1 MKIIR
6 ESLLEGARRAQG
18 TAIIIDVFRAFTVT
32 PLFFHF
38 GAKEVILVETPEEA
52 FSFRS
57 DKRDII
63 LSGEVN
69 EQLIPGFDIGN
80 SPSEIINKPH
90 GFFEAKTL
98 VQRTTAGV
106 CGVLS
111 AIDHAETVI
120 LGSYVMAEAISK
132 YIRTQVQQP
141 DLVYIVAMGSRGI
154 TKSPEDEGCADYLE
168 HLLSGRTYNHIEA
181 LNTIILHTTAQKF
194 LNGDRSYL
202 PKEDPVFCLQRDLC
216 NFVLLAQKSDG
227 IVRIKRVGV

>member
-6 ESLLEGARRAQG
+6 ESLLEGAKRAQG

-38 GAKEVILVETPEEA
+38 GAREVILVETPGEA

-57 DKRDII
+57 DNRDII

-90 GFFEAKTL
+90 GFFEAKTV

-106 CGVLS
+106 RGVLS
-111 AIDHAETVI
+111 AVDHADTVI

-132 YIRTQVQQP
+132 YILTQVQQP
-141 DLVYIVAMGSRGI
+141 DVVYIVAMGSRGI
-154 TKSPEDEGCADYLE
+154 TKSPEDEGCADYVE
-168 HLLSGRTYNHIEA
+168 HLLSGQTYNHIEA
-181 LNTIILHTTAQKF
+181 INTIILDKTAQKF
-194 LNGDRSYL
+194 LTGDKPYL
-202 PKEDPVFCLQRDLC
+202 PKEDPVFCLQRDLF

-227 IVRIKRVGV
+227 IVRINRVEF